1 MGTKE
6 IDGAVLDRLR
16 LEGPQ
21 TMREL
26 NNFFGY
32 AANGD
37 RMLRRVVRRLHHRG
51 LVAPINEP
59 FGRIVWAVQ

>member
-16 LEGPQ
+16 LGGPQ

-26 NNFFGY
+26 NSFFGY

-37 RMLRRVVRRLHHRG
+37 RMLRRVHHRG
-51 LVAPINEP
+51 LVAPTTEP